1 MQINHNVAAL
11 NAWRN
16 LGVSSSKLGQS
27 LEKLSSGYRINRG
40 ADDPAG
46 LLISEQLR
54 AQIGGLDQATRNASD
69 AVSMVQ
75 TAEGALTEMNTT
87 LNSIRSLAVHAANT
101 GANDSNSVMA
111 DQTAVDKAIESMQRI
126 AVTTKFAGKY
136 LLDGSSG
143 VVLGES
149 TTTALT
155 SATAGNV
162 AAASGTVSAVI
173 TTAAAAGSAV
183 LTVSNFAGGATTASG
198 NISMWLSTGGT
209 AGTVINVNYASA
221 LASTA
226 FVSNINTALAG
237 AGFYASSNASTTLTL
252 YASSVGTAVVVQAS
266 NATVSGT
273 ANVTGSGGI
282 DIAGTFGGTALTGS
296 GLALYGS
303 SSSAW
308 AGTSLVFKSA
318 NNVVGSAATLSVVSG
333 IKFSLTDNATTT
345 DIISYAIDN
354 MQTSKIGILTTL
366 AGSTLNAIKSG
377 ATYQLSANASAAV
390 SIIDKAIAD
399 VSMERAK
406 LGSFQKYTL
415 ESTLNNLGVTRENL
429 SASES
434 RIRDV
439 DMAQEMMDFTKNQ
452 ILVQAG
458 TAMLAQANQ
467 LPQTVL
473 KLLQ

>member
-1 MQINHNVAAL
+1 M
-11 NAWRN
+11 
-16 LGVSSSKLGQS
+16 
-27 LEKLSSGYRINRG
+27 
-40 ADDPAG
+40 
-46 LLISEQLR
+46 
-54 AQIGGLDQATRNASD
+54 
-69 AVSMVQ
+69 
-75 TAEGALTEMNTT
+75 
-87 LNSIRSLAVHAANT
+87 
-101 GANDSNSVMA
+101 
-111 DQTAVDKAIESMQRI
+111 
-126 AVTTKFAGKY
+126 
-136 LLDGSSG
+136 
-143 VVLGES
+143 
-149 TTTALT
+149 
-155 SATAGNV
+155 
-162 AAASGTVSAVI
+162 
-173 TTAAAAGSAV
+173 
-183 LTVSNFAGGATTASG
+183 
-198 NISMWLSTGGT
+198 
-209 AGTVINVNYASA
+209 
-221 LASTA
+221 
-226 FVSNINTALAG
+226 
-237 AGFYASSNASTTLTL
+237 
-252 YASSVGTAVVVQAS
+252 
-266 NATVSGT
+266 
-273 ANVTGSGGI
+273 
-282 DIAGTFGGTALTGS
+282 
-296 GLALYGS
+296 
-303 SSSAW
+303 
-308 AGTSLVFKSA
+308 
-318 NNVVGSAATLSVVSG
+318 GSAATLSVVSG